1 MWFAFAPRGYM
12 SFTTLPAFYYN
23 HLRALNYNNKS
34 RFYILFCFFFRRVQN
49 QVHGQSKPAYICHG
63 LLVAASPIPSAA
75 LYLFLFLADFSPP
88 DLVSSNQNRH
98 VTPHWN
104 LVLNCEMLFM
114 RASLRAQREN
124 LLLHPAPFA
133 IRSHACRVP
142 CAPTNKFPPV
152 FGFLVLFFSIFVF
165 CSAVF
170 FIRVLLHAIHV
181 QAPQRIGI
189 LRKVNFSDCFDYVSR
204 AMTKTGRRKKT
215 FVSSVICWY
224 FRFIC
229 RRWESFAF
237 RFFNPFYPHDASNPR
252 IFT

>member
-170 FIRVLLHAIHV
+170 FYSCVASCHSCSSTTANRNLAQSEFLGLFRLCFARDDENRPAKKNFCFVGDLLIFSFHLSAVGKFRLPVL
-181 QAPQRIGI
+181 
-189 LRKVNFSDCFDYVSR
+189 
-204 AMTKTGRRKKT
+204 
-215 FVSSVICWY
+215 
-224 FRFIC
+224 
-229 RRWESFAF
+229 
-237 RFFNPFYPHDASNPR
+237 
-252 IFT
+252 